1 MISKIS
7 AAAIVGA
14 ALLSTSALA
23 APQFKL
29 VPLANPTGSNN
40 AVARAISANGN
51 IAGEGGGGAGANAP
65 INFGNAAAP
74 ATTFFGAPAGTTN
87 GFIRGINDAGVAAG
101 TAQNS
106 AAVSSQAVL
115 YSAGGFTTLAAAGG
129 LGNAGANGV
138 NNAGTAVGYSTSI
151 GTFIAEGTARPI
163 SSAAGTMLATVWDS
177 AGVGTTLANPFGNF
191 NSLATAINASGQV
204 VGVANAAAGAT
215 ARAVIW
221 NNGVATAL
229 DSSGA
234 NASTAR
240 AISSTGWVGGR
251 TDQFAT
257 ANSFFGAVW
266 DAGGTRFDL
275 GTLGGCGGSDV
286 RGINAARNVVGF
298 AQGSAAGNCLFTNPI
313 SGQQVNSVG
322 AFWQWNGSG
331 YNSFAINDLVVNL
344 NGWNLFAP
352 QAINDRGQIVGFGWD
367 ELGNTRAFLLTA
379 VPEPASW
386 AMMIAGFGLV
396 GAAARRRRTAVTA

>member
-1 MISKIS
+1 MSVKILS
-7 AAAIVGA
+7 VAVLGA
-14 ALLSTSALA
+14 ALLSTSAMA
-23 APQFKL
+23 APKFRLVKL
-29 VPLANPTGSNN
+29 DNPAGTSNG
-40 AVARAISANGN
+40 VARAISANGT
-51 IAGEGGGGAGANAP
+51 IAGETGSAGANAP
-65 INFGNAAAP
+65 VGFGNVGALSTSIWA
-74 ATTFFGAPAGTTN
+74 APAGTTN
-87 GFIRGINDAGVAAG
+87 GFIRGVNDAGVAAG
-101 TAQNS
+101 TAQNG

-129 LGNAGANGV
+129 LGNAGANGI
-138 NNAGTAVGYSTSI
+138 NNAGIAVGYSTSI

-204 VGVANAAAGAT
+204 VGVANATAAAT

-251 TDQFAT
+251 TDTAT
-257 ANSFFGAVW
+257 GPVGAVW
-266 DAGGTRFDL
+266 DTGGTRFDL
-275 GTLGGCGGSDV
+275 SGVGICSGSDV
-286 RGINAARNVVGF
+286 RGVNAARNTVGF
-298 AQGSAAGNCLFTNPI
+298 AFGTSGNACLQTNPI
-313 SGQQVNSVG
+313 TGQQINTVG

-331 YNSFAINDLVVNL
+331 YNAFAINDLVVNL
-344 NGWNLFAP
+344 DGWNLFAP

-379 VPEPASW
+379 VPEPGSW

-396 GAAARRRRTAVTA
+396 GAAARRRRTTMVAA